1 MTAMEQSSSGLN
13 VSNEKGPDARDRILS
28 AALSLF
34 AMRGFEGVSTT
45 QIAKVAGITQPLI
58 HYHFKNKEALWKAA
72 VTRLFNQLDKEF
84 TQEVQALPQQDKKR
98 FIIEAL
104 RNYVAFCSKHPEFG
118 QFLMR
123 EGAQQTDRLVW
134 LVNELVRPIQQAFYD
149 VYLEGASEG
158 WLKPIPFPQLIMMI
172 TGAASH
178 FFSLSPLVKTL
189 YNIEPLSDEETLVQS
204 DAVVEMVISSIF
216 KDSEQKDTSLASSQA
231 DTSRL

>member
-1 MTAMEQSSSGLN
+1 MTAMEQSSAGSTH
-13 VSNEKGPDARDRILS
+13 SNEKGPDARDRILS

-58 HYHFKNKEALWKAA
+58 HYHFKNKEALWKAS

-84 TQEVQALPQQDKKR
+84 TQVVKALPQQDKKR
-98 FIIEAL
+98 FIIEAI

-118 QFLMR
+118 QFIMR
-123 EGAQQTDRLVW
+123 EGAQQTERLEW
-134 LVNELVRPIQQAFYD
+134 LVNELIRPVQQDFYD

-158 WLKPIPFPQLIMMI
+158 WLKPIPFPQLLMMI
-172 TGAASH
+172 SSSASH
-178 FFSLSPLVKTL
+178 FFSLAPLVKTL
-189 YNIEPLSDEETLVQS
+189 YSIEPLSAEETLVQS

-216 KDSEQKDTSLASSQA
+216 KDSEEKASAFEAAQA
-231 DTSRL
+231 DTSSL